1 MASNR
6 EGLVQRTRW
15 STGRSPARTSLAAV
29 TTIAAVREASVPVLG
44 CLVRELPCVTD
55 PELFAGL
62 EGFCGTARVG
72 VG

>member
-1 MASNR
+1 
-6 EGLVQRTRW
+6 
-15 STGRSPARTSLAAV
+15 
-29 TTIAAVREASVPVLG
+29 VREASVPVLG
-44 CLVRELPCVTD
+44 CLVREPPCVTD